1 MSLDWIEPDWPAS
14 NRVRALATA
23 RRGGVSR
30 GPYASLNLG
39 SHVGDDP
46 TAVQSNR
53 DLLVRELELPSEPLW
68 LNQVHGCDVV
78 RTEAGTGHGC
88 TADAAVSVEPGR
100 ICAVLSADC
109 LPVLLCDRAGT
120 QVAAVHAGWRGLLH
134 GVIEAALDSLAV
146 SGPDVLCWLGP
157 AIGPQAFEVGDEV
170 RAAFVKRAPAAVA
183 AFQPSPTG
191 RWLADIYVL
200 ARQRLEARYVG
211 FVGGGGW
218 CTVTDSSRFFSYR
231 RDTVTGRM
239 ASLIW
244 IEP

>member
-1 MSLDWIEPDWPAS
+1 VSLDWIEPDWPAS
-14 NRVRALATA
+14 NRVRALVTT

-39 SHVGDDP
+39 NHVGDDP
-46 TAVQSNR
+46 TAVRYNR
-53 DLLVRELELPSEPLW
+53 NLLVRELELPSGPLW
-68 LNQVHGCDVV
+68 LHQVHGCDVV
-78 RTEAGTGHGC
+78 RTELATGHGG

-100 ICAVLSADC
+100 ICAVLTADC
-109 LPVLLCDRAGT
+109 LPVLLCDRGGT

-146 SGPDVLCWLGP
+146 PGPDVLCWLGP

-170 RAAFVKRAPAAVA
+170 RAAFVERDPAAGA
-183 AFQPSPTG
+183 AFQPSTTG
-191 RWLADIYVL
+191 RWLADIYGL
-200 ARQRLEARYVG
+200 ARRRLKARNVG
-211 FVGGGGW
+211 FVSGGGW
-218 CTVTDSSRFFSYR
+218 CTVNDSNRFFSYR